1 MADDEIKRS
10 GHDNDGGDSGGN
22 GSSSGSSGR
31 DSDGDSGGVK
41 RDDASHQPEEP
52 EELPASVIFMEMMR
66 RAAANQSP
74 KDGTNRANKPPIIR
88 HQSPSSHPPAST
100 PPASDQSG
108 QEPESAGQPAR
119 VDARSRRAR
128 AETSTT
134 SPESVTPPVAP
145 HSPDTQ
151 ADGGGERTDAE
162 SNAAERMA
170 SDAPPARPRRP
181 LTDEERHQQVMMEAQ
196 RVQRVKRRQ
205 QKRRVRNVG
214 IIGGLVRTFFVV
226 IVSAGL
232 MATILSWWT
241 NSDFLRPEMR
251 RSLQSALAT
260 GQAPT
265 AIPTAMQTPNWLR
278 TIGVV
283 SGHSGP
289 GLQASYDPGAVC
301 PDKPDAPNENEINF
315 SVASRVVEELR
326 RQGYRA
332 ELLEEFDARL
342 DNYQAEA
349 LVSIHANTC
358 AEFVGG
364 ASGFIVAK
372 AASRAAD
379 GEDTRL
385 AECVAAYYEPISGLV
400 RRFETTIDMTDYHS
414 FREIHPLTPA
424 AIIELGFMRDDYTV
438 LTEKPDILAQG
449 IVEGILCYINR
460 ELVRPNILTATP
472 EMTPT
477 PDTAI
482 LIPPTEAEILITPT
496 GG

>member
-1 MADDEIKRS
+1 MSDDETKWPDQ
-10 GHDNDGGDSGGN
+10 GQNEDGEAAQ
-22 GSSSGSSGR
+22 SS
-31 DSDGDSGGVK
+31 DEQ
-41 RDDASHQPEEP
+41 DAEMP

-66 RAAANQSP
+66 RAAGAATTQTG
-74 KDGTNRANKPPIIR
+74 KEDGAGHNRTEKPPIIR
-88 HQSPSSHPPAST
+88 HQRPSPPPLSRSPEATQQDNDQKAGVNSPRQRASEREHT
-100 PPASDQSG
+100 QNIEQVDEAASDQPNSEAAVTV
-108 QEPESAGQPAR
+108 EPEPI
-119 VDARSRRAR
+119 
-128 AETSTT
+128 
-134 SPESVTPPVAP
+134 P
-145 HSPDTQ
+145 HK
-151 ADGGGERTDAE
+151 
-162 SNAAERMA
+162 
-170 SDAPPARPRRP
+170 RP
-181 LTDEERHQQVMMEAQ
+181 LTDEERRQQTMMEAQ

-205 QKRRVRNVG
+205 QKRRARNVG
-214 IIGGLVRTFFVV
+214 IIGGLVRSFFVV
-226 IVSAGL
+226 FVSAGL

-251 RSLQSALAT
+251 RSLQVALAT

-265 AIPTAMQTPNWLR
+265 AIPTTVPTPNWLR
-278 TIGVV
+278 TIGIV

-301 PDKPDAPNENEINF
+301 ADGLTENEINF
-315 SVASRVVEELR
+315 SVASRVVDELR

-349 LVSIHANTC
+349 LISIHANTC

-372 AASRAAD
+372 AASRAED

-385 AECVAAYYEPISGLV
+385 AECVAAYYEPMSGLA

-424 AIIELGFMRDDYTV
+424 AIIELGFMRDDRAV
-438 LTEKPDILAQG
+438 LTDKPDILSAA

-460 ELVRPNILTATP
+460 EIVRPNALTATP
-472 EMTPT
+472 ELPT
-477 PDTAI
+477 PA
-482 LIPPTEAEILITPT
+482 LEETPVST
-496 GG
+496 PIGL

>member
-1 MADDEIKRS
+1 MADDEIKWS
-10 GHDNDGGDSGGN
+10 GHEGDDDGGQGAGN
-22 GSSSGSSGR
+22 R
-31 DSDGDSGGVK
+31 DGTE
-41 RDDASHQPEEP
+41 HPEEP

-66 RAAANQSP
+66 RAAEKQST
-74 KDGTNRANKPPIIR
+74 KDSPDRANKPPIVR
-88 HQSPSSHPPAST
+88 HQRPSEPPTPSSST
-100 PPASDQSG
+100 PSSPRPLPTVPPEFEQTGD
-108 QEPESAGQPAR
+108 EPEAR
-119 VDARSRRAR
+119 PTRRDARARPAR
-128 AETSTT
+128 AEM
-134 SPESVTPPVAP
+134 PPPPAQAD
-145 HSPDTQ
+145 SPDTH
-151 ADGGGERTDAE
+151 ADEGGEMP
-162 SNAAERMA
+162 AAEANSAEMAA
-170 SDAPPARPRRP
+170 SDAPAPDAPRPQKRP
-181 LTDEERHQQVMMEAQ
+181 LTDEERRQQTMMEAQ
-196 RVQRVKRRQ
+196 RIQRVKRRQ
-205 QKRRVRNVG
+205 QKRRARNVG

-226 IVSAGL
+226 IVSSGL

-251 RSLQSALAT
+251 RSLQVALAT

-265 AIPTAMQTPNWLR
+265 AIPTSVPTPNWLR
-278 TIGVV
+278 TIGIV

-301 PDKPDAPNENEINF
+301 PDNPDALNENEINF
-315 SVASRVVEELR
+315 SVANRVVEELR

-372 AASRAAD
+372 AAARAEG

-385 AECVAAYYEPISGLV
+385 AECIAAYYEPMSGLA

-424 AIIELGFMRDDYTV
+424 AIIELGFMRDDYAV
-438 LTEKPDILAQG
+438 LTEKPDILAQA
-449 IVEGILCYINR
+449 IVDGVLCYINR
-460 ELVRPNILTATP
+460 EIVRPNALTATP
-472 EMTPT
+472 EDVSSEPETSEATP
-477 PDTAI
+477 A
-482 LIPPTEAEILITPT
+482 PTEEIPVTPT
-496 GG
+496 G